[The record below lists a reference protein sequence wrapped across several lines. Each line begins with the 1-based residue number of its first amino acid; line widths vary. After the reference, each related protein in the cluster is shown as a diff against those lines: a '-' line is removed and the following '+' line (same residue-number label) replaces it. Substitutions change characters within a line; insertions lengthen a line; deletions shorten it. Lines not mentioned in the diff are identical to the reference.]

1 MIVKILMIDDHQMII
16 EGYKS
21 ILSLN
26 SLGYTIETTDVNNCE
41 SAYAIITNTSNLISY
56 DIVFLDYSMPPYPE
70 QNLFTGEDVAILIR
84 KHLPNSKIILITAY
98 LDSFKIHSIIKK
110 TKPEG
115 LIIKSD
121 FQPQELLQAFEKI
134 INGNTYYSKTITESL
149 KESILTQGQ
158 LDRIDIQIITLIS
171 QGYKIKTIAEKM
183 AISQDTVK
191 KRKVKIKDVLG
202 INKGNDEDIVIECRK
217 LGYIFFL

>member
-1 MIVKILMIDDHQMII
+1 MIVKILMIDDHQTMI

-26 SLGYTIETTDVNNCE
+26 KQGCKIETTDVNNCE
-41 SAYAIITNTSNLISY
+41 SAYAIITNTSNPISF

-84 KHLPNSKIILITAY
+84 KHLPNSKIILITAHF
-98 LDSFKIHSIIKK
+98 DSFKIHSIIKK
-110 TKPEG
+110 ANPEG
-115 LIIKSD
+115 LLVKSD

-149 KESILTQGQ
+149 KESILSQGQ
-158 LDRIDIQIITLIS
+158 LDSIDIQIITLIS
-171 QGYKIKTIAEKM
+171 QGYKTKTIAEKM
-183 AISQDTVK
+183 TISQDTVK
-191 KRKVKIKDVLG
+191 KRKAKIKAVLA
-202 INKGNDEDIVIECRK
+202 IDKGNDEDIVIECRK
-217 LGYIFFL
+217 LGYIYFL